1 MESPFY
7 IVHIM
12 EEDKILALETEN
24 DNLKAQIKRLKQ
36 VIDDMI
42 ENNAEQILEYFDCCR
57 SIQLFEI
64 HYCG

>member
-24 DNLKAQIKRLKQ
+24 KNLKAQIKKLKQ
-36 VIDDMI
+36 VIDTMI
-42 ENNAEQILEYFDCCR
+42 ENNAEQILEYFE
-57 SIQLFEI
+57 SLKK
-64 HYCG
+64 

>member
-24 DNLKAQIKRLKQ
+24 KNLKAQITKLKQ
-36 VIDDMI
+36 VMDTMI
-42 ENNAEQILEYFDCCR
+42 ENNAE
-57 SIQLFEI
+57 
-64 HYCG
+64 